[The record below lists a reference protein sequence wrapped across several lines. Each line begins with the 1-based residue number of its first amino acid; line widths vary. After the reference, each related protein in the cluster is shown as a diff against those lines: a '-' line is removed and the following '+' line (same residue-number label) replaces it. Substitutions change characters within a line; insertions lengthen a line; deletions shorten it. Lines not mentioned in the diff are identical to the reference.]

1 MCDKCGKFS
10 IQVNAARLKSPG
22 SPTARALD
30 IMTKDFND
38 VTTDLQNP
46 PQYNKAQ
53 IGNVSEQTKKLILET
68 YPDLKPL
75 RFPSKDQATVF
86 GAMLVRQT
94 RQLPCSVAKHA
105 AVARVTP

>member
-1 MCDKCGKFS
+1 
-10 IQVNAARLKSPG
+10 
-22 SPTARALD
+22 
-30 IMTKDFND
+30 
-38 VTTDLQNP
+38 LQNP

-86 GAMLVRQT
+86 GAMLV
-94 RQLPCSVAKHA
+94 
-105 AVARVTP
+105 

>member
-1 MCDKCGKFS
+1 MWK
-10 IQVNAARLKSPG
+10 IQYSSQRSRLESPG

-46 PQYNKAQ
+46 PQCNKAQ

-75 RFPSKDQATVF
+75 RFASKDQATVF
-86 GAMLVRQT
+86 GAMLV
-94 RQLPCSVAKHA
+94 
-105 AVARVTP
+105 